1 MIYND
6 GDTIVAAA
14 TPTGGALCVVRLSG
28 EQAIAIA
35 DRVFRGRKSLLQART
50 ATVHYGRIVDGE
62 EVVDDVLL
70 SLFRSP
76 HSYTGEDSIEISTHG
91 SRYVVE
97 RIIALLVKEGARM
110 AEAGEFTRR
119 AFMAGRM
126 DLAQAEAVADLIAA
140 DSLASLAFATTQ
152 MRGAYSDELRTLR
165 DRLLHITSLLELELD
180 FSEEDVEFADR
191 KQLRQLLEQTLA

>member
-62 EVVDDVLL
+62 
-70 SLFRSP
+70 
-76 HSYTGEDSIEISTHG
+76 
-91 SRYVVE
+91 
-97 RIIALLVKEGARM
+97 
-110 AEAGEFTRR
+110 
-119 AFMAGRM
+119 
-126 DLAQAEAVADLIAA
+126 
-140 DSLASLAFATTQ
+140 
-152 MRGAYSDELRTLR
+152 
-165 DRLLHITSLLELELD
+165 
-180 FSEEDVEFADR
+180 
-191 KQLRQLLEQTLA
+191 

>member
-50 ATVHYGRIVDGE
+50 ATVHYGRIVDGD

-76 HSYTGEDSIEISTHG
+76 HSYTGEDAVEISAHG
-91 SRYVVE
+91 SAYIVSE
-97 RIIALLVKEGARM
+97 IIRLFCSSGARL
-110 AEAGEFTRR
+110 AAAGEFSAR
-119 AFMAGRM
+119 ALAAGRM
-126 DLAQAEAVADLIAA
+126 DLSQAEAVPSEVSSA
-140 DSLASLAFATTQ
+140 
-152 MRGAYSDELRTLR
+152 
-165 DRLLHITSLLELELD
+165 DRLQNIIQSD
-180 FSEEDVEFADR
+180 
-191 KQLRQLLEQTLA
+191 